1 MKLVALEIFIGDLRA
16 VIFVVS
22 RATDVTNT
30 VRRFMSTFQM
40 AYKKAIQCLQ
50 IFILKIMDAD
60 FIYPNTKLIR
70 QY

>member
-1 MKLVALEIFIGDLRA
+1 MKLVALEIFIRA
-16 VIFVVS
+16 VFFVVN

-30 VRRFMSTFQM
+30 VRRFMPTFQL

-60 FIYPNTKLIR
+60 FRYPNTKPIR